1 MIVLTSF
8 GRATLCGKRDIF
20 AYISLAA
27 GCIYPFHDYRSA
39 AATVVGCRLIQAV
52 LV

>member
-27 GCIYPFHDYRSA
+27 GCIYLFMI
-39 AATVVGCRLIQAV
+39 TVLLLQPLWDVG
-52 LV
+52 